1 MKPDSSILALLK
13 EAVAQQFGH
22 IPLSPTDFDE
32 LALDVQMRT
41 GRTISTSTL
50 KRLWGYVRTEQGT
63 TFSTLSLLCRYA
75 GFNDWN
81 QFCSRKQT
89 EMADDDSD
97 FGSDMIINCASL
109 PIGETLMLRWSDCKM
124 LVIRK
129 REHPARFE
137 VLRSENVKLKPSDQ
151 ADITGLAI
159 GMPFKATYC
168 MRGNSIMGTYTG
180 ARHSGL
186 DSIVPIKCE

>member
-1 MKPDSSILALLK
+1 
-13 EAVAQQFGH
+13 
-22 IPLSPTDFDE
+22 
-32 LALDVQMRT
+32 MRT

-50 KRLWGYVRTEQGT
+50 KRLWGYVRTEQST

-81 QFCSRKQT
+81 QFCNRKQN

-97 FGSDMIINCASL
+97 FGSDMIINCSSL
-109 PIGETLMLRWSDCKM
+109 PIGETLMLRWSKCKM

-137 VLRSENVKLKPSDQ
+137 VLHSENVKLKPSDQ

-168 MRGNSIMGTYTG
+168 MRGNSLMGTYTG